1 MKNKALPG
9 NLERM
14 NKFKIMN
21 ITHIIK
27 AFLEKIWVV
36 VAFCHETES
45 CKHSNSEHNFA
56 SMAADG

>member
-27 AFLEKIWVV
+27 AFFRWL
-36 VAFCHETES
+36 
-45 CKHSNSEHNFA
+45 HSVMKQSPATTLIQNVILPVWLQ
-56 SMAADG
+56 MDKT